1 MTGCGIGADHLSFGK
16 SFSRWQWVSM
26 MLKALAK
33 AKWLLVLLKF
43 EIYVGGRAKICI
55 CAFHSPF
62 LSLSFPLLLPPPLSS
77 VSPLLIFRQLLTD
90 IGAHILFCLTL
101 DSLLLVCKC
110 QDSHLLHLNKNKN
123 NTFKVLTSSLKT
135 AKKKEKTHLFMRIR

>member
-1 MTGCGIGADHLSFGK
+1 MRSSFMLVYVQKQHVELEDSLIGVGGLRRVYKGMTGCGIGADHLSFGK
-16 SFSRWQWVSM
+16 SFSRWKWVSM

-62 LSLSFPLLLPPPLSS
+62 LSLSFPLLLPPF
-77 VSPLLIFRQLLTD
+77 VFGFT
-90 IGAHILFCLTL
+90 TL
-101 DSLLLVCKC
+101 NFQAVVD
-110 QDSHLLHLNKNKN
+110 
-123 NTFKVLTSSLKT
+123 
-135 AKKKEKTHLFMRIR
+135 